1 MRCTNK
7 NEKTIPRERRSTYQR
22 EISRRRR
29 QRRLII
35 RFVSLLVILVLLL
48 GGLGYEF
55 LLKSHEIELVKAYDK
70 TDSTFGLTTVSFDGD
85 FSTSFASD
93 LCVAPQE
100 DVVLSD
106 FSVEAV
112 SAAIFSEADHQ
123 TVYAKAVHER
133 RYPASLTKIM
143 TCLIALETG
152 NLSDVVTVS
161 ESALADLDEDSS
173 VAGLVVGEQMTL
185 ENLLYCMMV
194 VSGNDA
200 CNVIAEHVAGS
211 VTDFVRMMNQ
221 RAYELGCTNTHFNNP
236 HGLHDESHYTT
247 ARDLAIITQA
257 ALKSENFRQI
267 VDTYEY
273 KLPDDNMRQNIPK
286 LKTTNMLIYQS
297 MSNSLYYP
305 RAHGIKTGYTSQA
318 GRCVISEATG
328 DGLDLLGIVCGAA
341 TTVLDSGDLL
351 MENFTEC
358 ARLFDYGFDN
368 YSYLT
373 LMSPLYPVDQVKIN
387 NSAGA
392 EAVAVA
398 PEDEIKVLLPNDYD
412 PDQLETKIQLNSE
425 SVDAPV
431 HEGDVLGSA
440 TVTYADEVLGQ
451 TRLLAIADV
460 AKSEISSAAAG
471 TGAYI
476 QRNWWKWVVLF
487 IVIALG
493 AILVLFVLV
502 QLRKRKIRR
511 LRMEK
516 RRRALEDRR
525 RRFREDY
532 DLPFDETDR
541 R

>member
-1 MRCTNK
+1 MKKTN
-7 NEKTIPRERRSTYQR
+7 
-22 EISRRRR
+22 ISA
-29 QRRLII
+29 
-35 RFVSLLVILVLLL
+35 LLL
-48 GGLGYEF
+48 AA
-55 LLKSHEIELVKAYDK
+55 LLLIQLLCAPVSAVTAEPAADAQADAQTA
-70 TDSTFGLTTVSFDGD
+70 TDNS
-85 FSTSFASD
+85 A
-93 LCVAPQE
+93 E
-100 DVVLSD
+100 DAAAADDSVPEDQLLSSREQ
-106 FSVEAV
+106 FSVA
-112 SAAIFSEADHQ
+112 
-123 TVYAKAVHER
+123 AKAALLIDLNTNRVVYEQDADER
-133 RYPASLTKIM
+133 VYPASLTKIM
-143 TCLIALETG
+143 TCLIALENG

-185 ENLLYCMMV
+185 E
-194 VSGNDA
+194 
-200 CNVIAEHVAGS
+200 
-211 VTDFVRMMNQ
+211 NQ

-440 TVTYADEVLGQ
+440 TVTYAGEVLGQ

>member
-1 MRCTNK
+1 MK
-7 NEKTIPRERRSTYQR
+7 KTKA
-22 EISRRRR
+22 
-29 QRRLII
+29 L
-35 RFVSLLVILVLLL
+35 FLLLSLLLLL
-48 GGLGYEF
+48 SSLTLP
-55 LLKSHEIELVKAYDK
+55 LLAVDAETAADSEQTQ
-70 TDSTFGLTTVSFDGD
+70 TDSADAPAEDDSVPEDRLLS
-85 FSTSFASD
+85 SRTSFSVAAKAALLID
-93 LCVAPQE
+93 LNTGR
-100 DVVLSD
+100 
-106 FSVEAV
+106 
-112 SAAIFSEADHQ
+112 
-123 TVYAKAVHER
+123 TVYEQDADER
-133 RYPASLTKIM
+133 VYPASLTKIM
-143 TCLIALETG
+143 TCLLALENG

-161 ESALADLDEDSS
+161 ASALDDLDADSS
-173 VAGLVVGEQMTL
+173 VAGLQIGEQMTL

-200 CNVIAEHVAGS
+200 CNVIAEHIAGS

-221 RAYELGCTNTHFNNP
+221 RAYELGCLNTHFNNP

-247 ARDLAIITQA
+247 ARDLSIITQA

-273 KLPDDNMRQNIPK
+273 QLPDDNMRQNIPK
-286 LKTTNMLIYQS
+286 LKTTNMLIYRS

-341 TTVLDSGDLL
+341 TTILDSGDLL

-358 ARLFDYGFDN
+358 ASLFDYGFDN

-398 PEDEIKVLLPNDYD
+398 PQDEIKVLLPNDYD
-412 PDQLETKIQLNSE
+412 PDQLVTDIQLNSE

-431 HEGDVLGSA
+431 REGDVLGSA
-440 TVTYADEVLGQ
+440 TVTYAGELLGQ
-451 TRLLAIADV
+451 TKLLAITDV
-460 AKSEISSAAAG
+460 ARSEISSAAAG

-476 QRNWWKWVVLF
+476 QKNWWKWVVIAIFAAIGVILAL
-487 IVIALG
+487 IVLY
-493 AILVLFVLV
+493 
-502 QLRKRKIRR
+502 QLRKRRYRR
-511 LRMEK
+511 MRMEQ

-525 RRFREDY
+525 RRFREGY
-532 DLPFDETDR
+532 DLPFEEDELER
-541 R
+541 K

>member
-1 MRCTNK
+1 MK
-7 NEKTIPRERRSTYQR
+7 KTKA
-22 EISRRRR
+22 
-29 QRRLII
+29 L
-35 RFVSLLVILVLLL
+35 SLLLSLLL
-48 GGLGYEF
+48 
-55 LLKSHEIELVKAYDK
+55 LLSSLTLPLLAVDAETAADPEQTQ
-70 TDSTFGLTTVSFDGD
+70 TDSADAPPDDDSVPEDRLLS
-85 FSTSFASD
+85 SRTSFS
-93 LCVAPQE
+93 VA
-100 DVVLSD
+100 
-106 FSVEAV
+106 
-112 SAAIFSEADHQ
+112 
-123 TVYAKAVHER
+123 AKAALLIDLNTGRAVYEQDADERVH
-133 RYPASLTKIM
+133 PASLTKIM
-143 TCLIALETG
+143 TCLLALENG

-161 ESALADLDEDSS
+161 ASALDDLDADSS
-173 VAGLVVGEQMTL
+173 VAGLQVGEQMTL

-200 CNVIAEHVAGS
+200 CNVIAEHIAGS
-211 VTDFVRMMNQ
+211 ITDFVRMMNQ
-221 RAYELGCTNTHFNNP
+221 RAYELGCLNTHFSNP

-247 ARDLAIITQA
+247 ARDHAIITQA

-273 KLPDDNMRQNIPK
+273 KLPDDNMRQNLPK

-398 PEDEIKVLLPNDYD
+398 PQDEIKVLLPNDYA
-412 PDQLETKIQLNSE
+412 PDKLVTDIQLNSD

-431 HEGDVLGSA
+431 REGDVLGSA
-440 TVTYADEVLGQ
+440 TVTYAGEILGQ
-451 TRLLAIADV
+451 TKLLAITDV
-460 AKSEISSAAAG
+460 ARSEISSAAAG

-476 QRNWWKWVVLF
+476 QKNWWKWVVIAIFVAVGVILAL
-487 IVIALG
+487 IVLY
-493 AILVLFVLV
+493 
-502 QLRKRKIRR
+502 QLRKRRYRR
-511 LRMEK
+511 MRMEQ

-525 RRFREDY
+525 RRFREGY
-532 DLPFDETDR
+532 DLPFDELER
-541 R
+541 K

>member
-1 MRCTNK
+1 MK
-7 NEKTIPRERRSTYQR
+7 KTKA
-22 EISRRRR
+22 
-29 QRRLII
+29 L
-35 RFVSLLVILVLLL
+35 SLLLSLLL
-48 GGLGYEF
+48 
-55 LLKSHEIELVKAYDK
+55 LLSSLTLPLLAVDAETAADPEQTQ
-70 TDSTFGLTTVSFDGD
+70 TDSADAPAEDDSVPEDRLLS
-85 FSTSFASD
+85 SRTSFS
-93 LCVAPQE
+93 VA
-100 DVVLSD
+100 
-106 FSVEAV
+106 
-112 SAAIFSEADHQ
+112 
-123 TVYAKAVHER
+123 AKAALLIDLNTGRAVYEQDADER
-133 RYPASLTKIM
+133 VYPASLTKIM
-143 TCLIALETG
+143 TCLLALENG

-161 ESALADLDEDSS
+161 ASALDDLDADSS
-173 VAGLVVGEQMTL
+173 VAGLQVGEQMTL

-200 CNVIAEHVAGS
+200 CNVIAEHIAGS

-221 RAYELGCTNTHFNNP
+221 RAYELGCLNTHFSNP

-247 ARDLAIITQA
+247 ARDLSIITQA

-273 KLPDDNMRQNIPK
+273 QLPDDNMRQNIPK
-286 LKTTNMLIYQS
+286 LKTTNMLIYRS

-341 TTVLDSGDLL
+341 TTILDSGDLL

-358 ARLFDYGFDN
+358 ASLFDYGFDN

-398 PEDEIKVLLPNDYD
+398 PQDEIKVLLPNDYD
-412 PDQLETKIQLNSE
+412 PDQLVTDIQLNSE

-431 HEGDVLGSA
+431 REGDVLGSA
-440 TVTYADEVLGQ
+440 TVTYAGELLGQ
-451 TRLLAIADV
+451 TKLLAITDV
-460 AKSEISSAAAG
+460 ARSEISSAAAG

-476 QRNWWKWVVLF
+476 QKNWWKWVV
-487 IVIALG
+487 IAIFAAIG
-493 AILVLFVLV
+493 VILVLIVLY
-502 QLRKRKIRR
+502 QLRKRRYRR
-511 LRMEK
+511 KRMEQ
-516 RRRALEDRR
+516 RRRALENQR
-525 RRFREDY
+525 RRFREGY
-532 DLPFDETDR
+532 DLPVDELEQR
-541 R
+541 